1 MIKED
6 DLRETLNIT
15 ARDMAELESN
25 PRTWLSW
32 MVYLL
37 ARLEEKTATSSA
49 DKDSY
54 LDMLSALQ
62 DEIRNRVRTGGWN

>member
-6 DLRETLNIT
+6 DLRETLNLT
-15 ARDMAELESN
+15 ARNMADLESN

-32 MVYLL
+32 MVYFL
-37 ARLEEKTATSSA
+37 ARLEERTTASPA

-54 LDMLSALQ
+54 LEMLSALE
-62 DEIRNRVRTGGWN
+62 DEIRNRRRTGGWN